1 MKHLVPFAVLL
12 AASQLTWAQTAEI
25 PSQPIAKPSAKL
37 LPLTVTGIA
46 PDAFALPGSAV
57 ILDGEEFRARGYT
70 NLKQIAAAA
79 PGVFVRDEDGF
90 GNFPN
95 ISIRGV
101 DGNRSNKVTLME
113 DGILTAPSPYS
124 SPNAYYAPKA
134 GRMAGIE
141 FLKGSSQ
148 VMYGPHT
155 TGGVVNFLS
164 TPIPTEERR
173 FFSRLTAG
181 SFGNFFNHT
190 WLGGTQQT
198 EAGTVGAVVELHTQ
212 LTDGFRV
219 IDGVGRRSGFTLTEP
234 MVKLSWE
241 PKGALRQ
248 RFELKVGQ
256 TDFDA
261 DETYGGLTE
270 ADLRANPDRR
280 YASTRFDHHVAEQW
294 RTYLK
299 WSAEPDKSLRLD
311 SALYFN
317 KFDRN
322 WDKLDGLATTTG
334 ATLRTNVAE
343 ALAHG
348 PSLAVLR
355 GDLIAGNDGAFVNND
370 ATRNHEAY
378 GWQGSARKLFQVGEV
393 RHELTTGLRIHRD
406 TAGGTNQRTNY
417 AVDDGVIGAGTRGA
431 VTSAG
436 FQETLAAAVFVE
448 DAIRLGALTLRP
460 GLRYEYLDMAN
471 TTSAG
476 AYTPVDSE
484 MVMGGLG
491 FTYELGTEKTLFGGV
506 YRGGSAANPAG
517 YVAGTRSEESLGKE
531 FGLRHRDRATSWEL
545 VAFHTDFQNL
555 ISPVV
560 GVAGGGLLAMT
571 NGGAAESY
579 GIEALIRHDLARG
592 EGRGYALP
600 VYAGLTWTRAR
611 FTEIEGSRLGNG
623 AGLFAGAESGNEIPY
638 VPEWKLAAGIGFEQ
652 GPWGGSLDLS
662 YYSGTWGTGYNG
674 NPRLVDGSGALAN
687 PSTIDGR
694 VEGLF
699 TVDLNLRY
707 QVTQSFRL
715 VGGVQNLL
723 DKRAIISRAPLGP
736 RANAPRTLFFGG
748 EVSF

>member
-1 MKHLVPFAVLL
+1 MRTQLLFLL
-12 AASQLTWAQTAEI
+12 AASHVVLAQSSGPASKSSEL
-25 PSQPIAKPSAKL
+25 A
-37 LPLTVTGIA
+37 PLTVTGVA
-46 PDAFALPGSAV
+46 PDAFILPGSAAV
-57 ILDGEEFRARGYT
+57 IEGDEFRAKGYT
-70 NLKQIAAAA
+70 NIKQIAANT
-79 PGVFVRDEDGF
+79 PGVYVRDEDGF
-90 GNFPN
+90 GNFPS

-101 DGNRSNKVTLME
+101 DGNRSAKVTLME

-124 SPNAYYAPKA
+124 SPNAYYAPKS

-148 VMYGPHT
+148 VMHGPHT

-164 TPIPTEERR
+164 TPIPTDERR
-173 FFSRLTAG
+173 FFSRLTVGSYG
-181 SFGNFFNHT
+181 SFFNQT
-190 WLGGTQQT
+190 WLGGTLQT
-198 EAGTVGAVVELHTQ
+198 EAGSVGAVIELHTQ

-219 IDGVGRRSGFTLTEP
+219 IDGVGRRSGFTLAEP

-261 DETYGGLTE
+261 DETYGGLAE

-280 YASTRFDHHVAEQW
+280 YASTRFDHHVAEQR

-317 KFDRN
+317 QFDRN
-322 WDKLDGLATTTG
+322 WDKLDGLTG
-334 ATLRTNVAE
+334 AGLRTNVAE
-343 ALAHG
+343 ALGHG
-348 PSLAVLR
+348 PSLAILR
-355 GDLIAGNDGAFVNND
+355 GDLIAGNDGAFFTND

-378 GWQGSARKLFQVGEV
+378 GWQGSARKQFVTGEA
-393 RHELTTGLRIHRD
+393 RHELTVGLRVHRD
-406 TAGGTNQRTNY
+406 NAGGKNQRTTY
-417 AVDDGVIGAGTRGA
+417 VVDDGVIGAGTKGP

-436 FQETLAAAVFVE
+436 FQETLATAFFVE
-448 DAIRLGALTLRP
+448 DAFRLGALTFRP
-460 GLRYEYLDMAN
+460 GLRYEYLDMAS

-476 AYTPVDSE
+476 ATTPVDSE
-484 MVMGGLG
+484 MIMGGLG
-491 FTYELGTEKTLFGGV
+491 LTYELDVQNTVFGGV
-506 YRGGSAANPAG
+506 YRGGSAANPSG

-545 VAFHTDFQNL
+545 VAFHTDFRNL
-555 ISPVV
+555 IAPVV

-579 GIEALIRHDLARG
+579 GVEALIRHDLARG

-623 AGLFAGAESGNEIPY
+623 AGLFAGAENGNEIPY
-638 VPEWKLAAGIGFEQ
+638 VPEWKLATGIGLEQ

-662 YYSGTWGTGYNG
+662 YYSATWGTGYNAG
-674 NPRLVDGSGALAN
+674 PRLVDGSGALAN
-687 PSTIDGR
+687 PSTLDGK
-694 VEGLF
+694 VDGLL

-707 QVTQSFRL
+707 QLTTAFKL

-723 DKRAIISRAPLGP
+723 DRRAIISRAPLGP
-736 RANAPRTLFFGG
+736 RANAPRTFFFGG
-748 EVSF
+748 EAAF